1 MLIMSVYNYLYSF
14 LIYFLNYK
22 ENIFDG
28 PKNEFRYKWNE
39 FQQILL
45 NIFGERTELLDVPRK
60 YIADALM
67 EVKVFETESDS
78 PPESIQVWKN
88 RLQSWWDKML
98 EIRTLRKLRRGM
110 LVINIRSIYYS

>member
-28 PKNEFRYKWNE
+28 PKNEFRYKWDE
-39 FQQILL
+39 FQRLL
-45 NIFGERTELLDVPRK
+45 VNIFGEQTEPPDVPRK

-88 RLQSWWDKML
+88 RLQSWWDKIL